1 LLITIAATEAQHGL
15 GVTQGISMNADEQA
29 IRSLVGQ
36 WHTATAA
43 GQVEVVLRLMSE
55 DVVFLVTGQPAMR
68 GRSTFEKGLLG
79 LLASHTV
86 ESTYDIQEVD
96 VSGDLA
102 YCWTVLDVR
111 VTSKTGGNTARR
123 TGSALTLLRR
133 QGNGSWVV
141 VRDANLLALTP

>member
-1 LLITIAATEAQHGL
+1 
-15 GVTQGISMNADEQA
+15 MNADEQA

-43 GQVEVVLRLMSE
+43 GDVEAVLRLMSE

-68 GRSTFEKGLLG
+68 GRSPFEKGLRG

-86 ESTYDIQEVD
+86 ASTYEIQEVD

-111 VTSKTGGNTARR
+111 ITSKTGGAARR
-123 TGSALTLLRR
+123 TGSALTVLRR
-133 QGNGSWVV
+133 QANGSWVV
-141 VRDANLLALTP
+141 VRDANLLALTQ